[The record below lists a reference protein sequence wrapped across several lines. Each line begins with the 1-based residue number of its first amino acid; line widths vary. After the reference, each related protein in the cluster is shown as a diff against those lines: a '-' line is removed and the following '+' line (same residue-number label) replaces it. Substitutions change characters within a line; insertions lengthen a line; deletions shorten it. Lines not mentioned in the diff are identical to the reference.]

1 MAARNQHRAS
11 EASEGGRTGLSQR
24 HWLLLGLV
32 VVVALSLVYLWQSWR
47 WVSAYNELQ
56 EVQAQL
62 EATEAERERLRFQVE
77 RAFSLERVERIAT
90 EQLDMTRPEPRYL
103 EISPIDND
111 PP

>member
-1 MAARNQHRAS
+1 MAVRNQPRRDAS
-11 EASEGGRTGLSQR
+11 EETKLELRQR

-47 WVSAYNELQ
+47 WISAYNELQ
-56 EVQAQL
+56 EVRAQL
-62 EATEAERERLRFQVE
+62 EATEAERERLRFRVE
-77 RAFSLERVERIAT
+77 RAFSLERVERIAR

-103 EISPIDND
+103 ELVPSDSD